1 MDVWTRHGDEG
12 WFSRLFNLPCLF
24 DKKTCTWKRGHGRH
38 WYVWKE
44 PHHGGVDI
52 LNYVNMC
59 VLIFQFILLRY
70 YLDYNN
76 NVFLIGYC
84 QYFGSHCY
92 QCFHFLLLL
101 IIILIYYSILIT
113 MFLSSLFVIFIIN
126 DTSNFIAFIVIAN
139 VVFNTSYRTVLSA
152 N

>member
-1 MDVWTRHGDEG
+1 MVMKDDFLVYSIYPV
-12 WFSRLFNLPCLF
+12 FLIKRLVPGNVVMVATDMCG
-24 DKKTCTWKRGHGRH
+24 KN
-38 WYVWKE
+38 

-70 YLDYNN
+70 YFDYNN

-113 MFLSSLFVIFIIN
+113 MFLSSLFAIFTIN

-139 VVFNTSYRTVLSA
+139 VVFNTSYRTVLST